1 MQIVHARDVQRQ
13 GASAHRPGGIGFVSL
28 LRGTENTPGNY
39 QLALVEAHGYSA
51 PRHRHNFDQVRI
63 VLEGAFG
70 YDRGMTQAA
79 GTLGYF
85 PEGTYYTQS
94 SEGRS
99 LTLLLQ
105 AGGAAGHGYMSD
117 RQLRTSVAELQQK
130 GSFESGVFTWHDA
143 DGKKHNKDG
152 YEAAWEHVRG
162 RAIVYPKPCFEQPV
176 LWQAVRFPFVDTAQ
190 PGVARRDFAQ
200 FTSGHLGISEVRL
213 SPGTLWRVAATAQ
226 ETLLCLSE
234 GSSRV
239 GSTDLDRYDSV
250 GLSPGEE
257 ATLMAGSQG
266 CHFYEF
272 RLMRRSTTEP

>member
-1 MQIVHARDVQRQ
+1 MQIVHAHEAQRQ

-28 LRGTENTPGNY
+28 LRGTEDTAGNY

-70 YDRGMTQAA
+70 YDRGMTQPA

-105 AGGAAGHGYMSD
+105 AGGPAGHGYMSD
-117 RQLRTSVAELQQK
+117 RQLRAAVAELQAK
-130 GSFESGVFTWHDA
+130 GHFDAGVYTWHDA
-143 DGKKHNKDG
+143 QGKKHNKDG

-162 RAIVYPKPCFEQPV
+162 RPIVYPKPCFDQPV
-176 LWQAVRFPFVDTAQ
+176 LWQADRFPFIKTDQT
-190 PGVARRDFAQ
+190 GVERRDFAQ
-200 FTSGHLGISEVRL
+200 FTSGHLGISEIRL
-213 SPGTLWRVAATAQ
+213 APGAQWHTAADAQ
-226 ETLLCLSE
+226 EILLCQFE
-234 GSSRV
+234 GSSHAGKVELQRH
-239 GSTDLDRYDSV
+239 DSLS
-250 GLSPGEE
+250 LSPGEGV
-257 ATLMAGSQG
+257 TLTAGDQG
-266 CHFYEF
+266 SRFYEF
-272 RLMRRSTTEP
+272 LLMRRAGAEG